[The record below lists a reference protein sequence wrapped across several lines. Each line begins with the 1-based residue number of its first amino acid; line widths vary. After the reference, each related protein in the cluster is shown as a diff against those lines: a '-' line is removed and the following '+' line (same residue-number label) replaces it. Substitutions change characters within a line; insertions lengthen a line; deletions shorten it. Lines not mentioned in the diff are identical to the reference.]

1 MMKIVYPKMYVS
13 GLFFPC
19 GFAVLVILRLILGS
33 FEWVSLFLAQVK
45 DIKGALSRCSR
56 VFKGNLNSKTVK

>member
-33 FEWVSLFLAQVK
+33 FEWVSLFL
-45 DIKGALSRCSR
+45 SRLKELCR
-56 VFKGNLNSKTVK
+56 VVLGCLREIVTRKR